1 MRQGGKPGKS
11 RAGTRRSVGRKS
23 PKNDAPG
30 RRRELE
36 ERLAEAQKQL
46 QARNHEL
53 AEAQEQQTAT
63 SEILR
68 VISSSPTDV

>member
-1 MRQGGKPGKS
+1 MRQGGKPGKR
-11 RAGTRRSVGRKS
+11 RAETRRSVGRKS
-23 PKNDAPG
+23 PKNDPPG
-30 RRRELE
+30 RRELE